1 MTPDEFRRAMEAEFE
16 KDTDTASDKKIE
28 NAVKEF
34 ARFLSMNYNSFLW
47 VGFTEE
53 QAFMLTLNVQKNMLQ
68 GKVRT
73 ADKE

>member
-1 MTPDEFRRAMEAEFE
+1 MTPDEFRRAMEAELE
-16 KDTDTASDKKIE
+16 KDIDIARDKQIE
-28 NAVKEF
+28 NAVNSF
-34 ARFLSMNYNSFLW
+34 ARFLYRNYNSFLW

>member
-1 MTPDEFRRAMEAEFE
+1 MTPDEFLRAMEAEME
-16 KDTDTASDKKIE
+16 KDIDIARDKQIE
-28 NAVKEF
+28 NAVNSF
-34 ARFLSMNYNSFLW
+34 ARFLYRNYNSFLW

-53 QAFMLTLNVQKNMLQ
+53 QAFMLTLNVEKNMLQ